1 MEGAG
6 RRGRD
11 AGVASVMR
19 SEGEDWKA
27 AAVSVALRV
36 RDSREEFTGEDIR
49 LACVK
54 EGISASHPN
63 AWGGLVQGMVRSGMI
78 VETGEWKAAR
88 SPRSHARRIPVYSRP

>member
-1 MEGAG
+1 MEGAS
-6 RRGRD
+6 RRD
-11 AGVASVMR
+11 AGIASVMQ
-19 SEGEDWKA
+19 SAGEDWKA
-27 AAVSVALRV
+27 AAIAVALRV
-36 RDSREEFTGEDIR
+36 RDRGEDFTGEDIR

-54 EGISASHPN
+54 EGISPSHPN